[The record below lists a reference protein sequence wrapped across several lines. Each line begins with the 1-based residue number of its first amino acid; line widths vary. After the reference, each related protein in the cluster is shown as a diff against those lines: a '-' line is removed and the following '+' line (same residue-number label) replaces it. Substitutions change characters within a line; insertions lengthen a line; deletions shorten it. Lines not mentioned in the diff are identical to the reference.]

1 MLLVKYTSEIVAEEF
16 CVCFFFVLN
25 PPQCVWGGEA
35 VLGPTLLWH
44 SHPVF
49 SLMFSTCGCEIQC
62 LTSFLNIESPFF
74 SNN

>member
-1 MLLVKYTSEIVAEEF
+1 MFVFFCFKSTSV
-16 CVCFFFVLN
+16 CV
-25 PPQCVWGGEA
+25 GGEA

-62 LTSFLNIESPFF
+62 LTPFLNIESPFF